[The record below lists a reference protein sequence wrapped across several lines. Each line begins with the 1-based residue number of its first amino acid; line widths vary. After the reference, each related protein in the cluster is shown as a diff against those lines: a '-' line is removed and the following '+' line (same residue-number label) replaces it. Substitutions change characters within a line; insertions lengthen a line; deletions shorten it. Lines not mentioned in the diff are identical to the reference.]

1 MLHPIA
7 AVVLTSLL
15 TVWLLTGPQETS
27 AARVTEDSVCANS
40 RTNVVSCPLMVG
52 QQTYRLDSGLTQY
65 LKLTNTTDQPLQ
77 IDAIQG
83 ATAGRGREFL
93 EYCIG
98 RNRFETG
105 QSVAGEGEAACTSRN
120 SGVAMSGIR
129 LRASPSEPG
138 LTVDPG
144 DTIYVS
150 FNPMPTEPW
159 FTVTVMSSRATGRLA
174 TWRQP
179 MVDQIIHCNG
189 QVQQTRWSPWV
200 NQTGR
205 SLSFTGAILYAQGG
219 EPPLDQVDTA
229 CVYVLNTR
237 GQVRYCMCEG
247 VNARKPS
254 GLRVPAQTVAPGE
267 AVAGQASNTCH
278 TPAVWGWAAYML
290 IRD

>member
-1 MLHPIA
+1 MLRPLA
-7 AVVLTSLL
+7 AVVMTSLL
-15 TVWLLTGPQETS
+15 TAGLLTDRHETP
-27 AARVTEDSVCANS
+27 AAGVTVDAICGNS
-40 RTNVVSCPLMVG
+40 RTNEVSCPLMIG
-52 QQTYRLDSGLTQY
+52 EQTYRLDSGLTQY
-65 LKLTNTTDQPLQ
+65 LKLTNTTDRPLQ
-77 IDAIQG
+77 IDAVQG
-83 ATAGRGREFL
+83 AAAGRGREFL

-120 SGVAMSGIR
+120 SGVAISGIR
-129 LRASPSEPG
+129 LRASPTDPG

-159 FTVTVMSSRATGRLA
+159 FTVTVTSSRATGQLA

-205 SLSFTGAILYAQGG
+205 SLSLTGAILYAQGG
-219 EPPLDQVDTA
+219 EPPVDQVDTA
-229 CVYVLNTR
+229 CVYILNIR
-237 GQVRYCMCEG
+237 GQVRYRMCEG
-247 VNARKPS
+247 VNARNPS
-254 GLRVPAQTVAPGE
+254 GLLIRAQTVAPGE
-267 AVAGQASNTCH
+267 SVAGQASNTCH
-278 TPAVWGWAAYML
+278 APAVWGWAAYML